1 MVPMPLACSLR
12 ASSAGMKRG
21 LFSGLLGKLWKT
33 SGTISYPLQRNRS
46 WRENVDNARLSRGSL
61 AALQPARPKRLPA
74 AHTGA
79 RLLSS
84 VALIAPSVP
93 IPAEY
98 QTSLRLGVLASG
110 SGSNFEAVVAAC
122 RRGDLRAE
130 VVSLVVNNPD
140 CGATVRAG
148 RLGVP
153 CTVIN
158 HRHFVSCEALDEA
171 LIAHF
176 TPLAVDLLVMAG
188 WMRIVSPLL
197 CRSFRDR
204 MVNIH
209 PALLPAFRG
218 TRAIERALAAGV
230 TITGWTAH
238 LEEEE
243 VDGGRILCQAAVV
256 VQPDDTPASLA
267 PRIHAVEHR
276 ILPSA
281 IALAGQLLTRAEA

>member
-1 MVPMPLACSLR
+1 M
-12 ASSAGMKRG
+12 
-21 LFSGLLGKLWKT
+21 
-33 SGTISYPLQRNRS
+33 
-46 WRENVDNARLSRGSL
+46 
-61 AALQPARPKRLPA
+61 
-74 AHTGA
+74 
-79 RLLSS
+79 
-84 VALIAPSVP
+84 ALIAPSVP
-93 IPAEY
+93 IPAEH

-158 HRHFVSCEALDEA
+158 HRHFVSREALDEA

-230 TITGWTAH
+230 TITGCTAH
-238 LEEEE
+238 LVEEE